1 MELSNFDYINIDS
14 QLSGEER
21 AIQDSVRRFIDEVK
35 PCFKDHYERGTF
47 PAELVKPLGELGVLG
62 ATLTG
67 YGCPGLNYVAYGL
80 MNQEI
85 ERGDSGLRSF
95 ASVQS
100 SLVMYPIHTFGSD
113 AQKDRWLPRLARGE
127 AIGCFGLAEPDFGS
141 DPGGLTTTATRD
153 GDGYILNGTKMWI
166 TNGTIADI
174 AVIWAKLDGKIHG
187 FLVEKGIPGFEARA
201 IPYKLS
207 LRASD
212 TGELMLSDCRIP
224 GDSLLPATG
233 GLKYPLMCLNQARY
247 GIAWGALGV
256 AMSCLE
262 EVLGYTKDRLQ
273 FKRPLASFQ
282 ITQNK
287 LADMATEIV
296 LGQLLCLHLGRL
308 KDEGKST
315 FAQVSMAKRNNVHKA
330 LEIARTGRAMLGANG
345 ISGKYQTMRH
355 MCNLETVETYEGT
368 YDIHTLIIGRE
379 LTGLDAFA

>member
-1 MELSNFDYINIDS
+1 
-14 QLSGEER
+14 
-21 AIQDSVRRFIDEVK
+21 
-35 PCFKDHYERGTF
+35 
-47 PAELVKPLGELGVLG
+47 
-62 ATLTG
+62 
-67 YGCPGLNYVAYGL
+67 
-80 MNQEI
+80 
-85 ERGDSGLRSF
+85 
-95 ASVQS
+95 
-100 SLVMYPIHTFGSD
+100 MYPIHAFGSD
-113 AQKDRWLPRLARGE
+113 EQKDRWLPRLAKGE
-127 AIGCFGLAEPDFGS
+127 AIGCFGLAEPDYGS
-141 DPGGLTTTATRD
+141 DPGGLMTTADRD
-153 GDGYILNGTKMWI
+153 GTGYILNGTKLWI
-166 TNGTIADI
+166 TNGTIADV

-187 FLVEKGIPGFEARA
+187 FLVEKGTPGFEAKP

-212 TGELMLSDCRIP
+212 TGELLFKDCRIP

-233 GLKYPLMCLNQARY
+233 GLKHPLMCLNQARY
-247 GIAWGALGV
+247 GIAWGAMGA

-262 EVLGYTKDRLQ
+262 EVLGYSRDRLQ

-308 KDEGKST
+308 KDSGKST